1 MASASKD
8 AWFSKSDE
16 EKTAILD
23 LMYKEYKP
31 PTPTGR
37 STGSKHTPIRLP
49 SEEDI
54 KKDIERRAMDKAR
67 LDDRLERVKYY
78 NKYRTSLSNA
88 EIFGMYEEDQRQKS
102 QIFLEKYR
110 EDKMKQKMKE
120 DMLSSMT
127 PSKREAHFG
136 ENAVDSTPIESLSND
151 DLTIRLIRDLPRMN
165 TSELRMNV
173 RFFTPQQKKDI
184 LDLPLYAARAYGRY
198 LVFKRRE
205 AIEIDNYM
213 KRKQSAN
220 PRDIALHQQNLD
232 NFYDAHSKR
241 ELETLEKDIVEEDAA
256 LKEKETSDKYKP
268 SSISYDP
275 FDLKYLESKKEK
287 KTGGYKKHTKDKK
300 GNTKKRK
307 SIIKKHTRRH

>member
-1 MASASKD
+1 MASATKD

-37 STGSKHTPIRLP
+37 STGSKPTPIRLP

-54 KKDIERRAMDKAR
+54 KKNIEILARNKAR

-110 EDKMKQKMKE
+110 KDKMKQ
-120 DMLSSMT
+120 
-127 PSKREAHFG
+127 
-136 ENAVDSTPIESLSND
+136 
-151 DLTIRLIRDLPRMN
+151 
-165 TSELRMNV
+165 
-173 RFFTPQQKKDI
+173 
-184 LDLPLYAARAYGRY
+184 
-198 LVFKRRE
+198 
-205 AIEIDNYM
+205 
-213 KRKQSAN
+213 
-220 PRDIALHQQNLD
+220 
-232 NFYDAHSKR
+232 
-241 ELETLEKDIVEEDAA
+241 
-256 LKEKETSDKYKP
+256 
-268 SSISYDP
+268 
-275 FDLKYLESKKEK
+275 K
-287 KTGGYKKHTKDKK
+287 KTGGYKKHKKDKK
-300 GNTKKRK
+300 GNTKKIK